1 MKLGLGTPTMQR
13 YIMKPKKGVNRMKRN
28 QKIRLIAAFSFLFF
42 LFIAAA
48 GSVIA
53 LPGYSGAD
61 DVNQCGSCHITQG
74 TLTLASNSTSLDATT
89 GEAFVLGVDAGNGAK
104 WITVLSPWANN
115 SEFQVST
122 RAVEDGST
130 NDANA
135 ATGAISAAITFTP
148 LSPGNLTIRIWTAA
162 GGELSTSL
170 DIVVNVTGQTVTTYT
185 PPPDDTS
192 GLLET
197 WRIMMIVLPVSV
209 GVILLVF
216 GFTVFK
222 RRN

>member
-1 MKLGLGTPTMQR
+1 
-13 YIMKPKKGVNRMKRN
+13 MKRN
-28 QKIRLIAAFSFLFF
+28 QKTKLIAAFGFL
-42 LFIAAA
+42 LLVFIAAA
-48 GSVIA
+48 GSVVAI
-53 LPGYSGAD
+53 PGYSGTD
-61 DVNQCGSCHITQG
+61 DMNECGSCHTTLG

-89 GEAFVLGVDAGNGAK
+89 GEAFVLDIDAGNGAK
-104 WITVLSPWANN
+104 WITVLSSWADN

-130 NDANA
+130 NDTNA
-135 ATGAISAAITFTP
+135 AVGAISAAITFTP
-148 LSPGNLTIRIWTAA
+148 LSPGNLTIRVWTAA
-162 GGELSTSL
+162 GGAIATSL
-170 DIVVNVTGQTVTTYT
+170 DVVVNVTGQPVTTYT

-192 GLLET
+192 SLLET

-216 GFTVFK
+216 GFTAFK